1 VKAYCTAVVLSIA
14 ALAACGS
21 TAGDYAAGPPGVVSV
36 ACTDSASDAANL
48 QHAINSSAPGADIEI
63 QGGTCLLTTGITLLS
78 DRTYTGEN
86 TSGTVLQQGGDMG
99 YVLASDTYVDNASTT
114 GEPLAVQDLT
124 IECDGTGSTD
134 GIIILNWLAEVE
146 EVDVS
151 GCGGSGIVDT
161 NTTANGSAISNS
173 SVNSRF
179 DDNFISD
186 SGQNGFEVH
195 DSRNSVTDGFLD
207 NNQISSSG
215 QDAIHLDNAAGWNI
229 SGNHLYGNTHNGI
242 YASRVFG
249 TTISDNYIE
258 DFGDKQ
264 ESGTWY
270 GIICTVQGSVGS
282 TISDNK
288 ISNDKGEDPGARY
301 VYVGVA
307 QVNYGTGYLS
317 VTGNVIVGVRSSDVG
332 FSFGGGSN
340 ELVVASSGNEVAQVG
355 TVTSDARGVTRTSG
369 TLAVPV
375 GRVTAGGTVHDCT
388 ACPSPGGD
396 SASGRVSRA
405 ERPGRLGHPR

>member
-1 VKAYCTAVVLSIA
+1 VKAYRTAAVLSIA
-14 ALAACGS
+14 ALAACSS
-21 TAGDYAAGPPGVVSV
+21 TTGDYAGGRSGVVSV
-36 ACTDSASDAANL
+36 TCTGSTSDAANL
-48 QHAINSSAPGADIEI
+48 QHAIDSSAPGAVIEI
-63 QGGTCLLTTGITLLS
+63 QGGTCLLTTGITLPS

-86 TSGTVLQQGGDMG
+86 TSGTVLQQAGDMS
-99 YVLASDTYVDNASTT
+99 YVLASEAYADNASTT
-114 GEPLAVQDLT
+114 GEPLAVRDLT
-124 IECDGTGSTD
+124 VECNGTGSTD

-161 NTTANGSAISNS
+161 NTTANGTAISNS

-179 DDNFISD
+179 DNNFISD
-186 SGQNGFEVH
+186 SGQNGFEIH

-207 NNQISSSG
+207 DNQISSSG

-258 DFGDKQ
+258 DFGHTQK
-264 ESGTWY
+264 SGTWY

-282 TISDNK
+282 TISNNK
-288 ISNDKGEDPGARY
+288 ISNDKGEEPSARY
-301 VYVGVA
+301 VYIGVA

-332 FSFGGGSN
+332 FSFDGGPN

-355 TVTSDARGVTRTSG
+355 TVTSDARGVTLTSG
-369 TLAVPV
+369 TLAVPA
-375 GRVTAGGTVHDCT
+375 GRGNCCRPVHDCT
-388 ACPSPGGD
+388 ACPSPGGG
-396 SASGRVSRA
+396 SVSGRASRA
-405 ERPGRLGHPR
+405 ERPGALGHPR